1 MTQPLTLTEEQYSR
15 LSETLLDSSGKTPLA
30 KRFRS
35 LFTLRAVA
43 SDRAVEI
50 IGSAIS
56 DESALLGHEVAYVL
70 GQIGSAHALPILKS
84 TLADERRDPM
94 VRHEA
99 AEAMAAISDPSVLP
113 ILEQYAQDKEVA
125 VRETCEI
132 AIAKIK
138 WDHGPGAGQPRI
150 KGSYESVDPAPPE
163 EGTAQSTE
171 TLRKKLLDH
180 NLPLFERYRA
190 MFSLRNLGTRDAVL
204 ALAEG
209 FSDSSA
215 LFRHE
220 IAYVFG
226 QLSSSD
232 SVPALLE
239 VLRNPNEVDMVRHEA
254 AEALGSI
261 AEPDL
266 IPILEEYRSKGPR
279 VVKESCEVALDM
291 AQYELAGEF
300 QYADG
305 LTA

>member
-1 MTQPLTLTEEQYSR
+1 MSGSIRNTGPSTACVSGVDCFFLKVLRISGPSSTRGRDRPEHGDIAQETPGPQPALIRTIQGDVLTSESGDSR
-15 LSETLLDSSGKTPLA
+15 CSVGVGGGILGFERLVQVG
-30 KRFRS
+30 S
-35 LFTLRAVA
+35 LFHILQARRLRA
-43 SDRAVEI
+43 
-50 IGSAIS
+50 
-56 DESALLGHEVAYVL
+56 H
-70 GQIGSAHALPILKS
+70 
-84 TLADERRDPM
+84 
-94 VRHEA
+94 RHRL
-99 AEAMAAISDPSVLP
+99 I
-113 ILEQYAQDKEVA
+113 
-125 VRETCEI
+125 
-132 AIAKIK
+132 
-138 WDHGPGAGQPRI
+138 
-150 KGSYESVDPAPPE
+150 
-163 EGTAQSTE
+163 
-171 TLRKKLLDH
+171 
-180 NLPLFERYRA
+180 
-190 MFSLRNLGTRDAVL
+190 
-204 ALAEG
+204 
-209 FSDSSA
+209 
-215 LFRHE
+215 RHE